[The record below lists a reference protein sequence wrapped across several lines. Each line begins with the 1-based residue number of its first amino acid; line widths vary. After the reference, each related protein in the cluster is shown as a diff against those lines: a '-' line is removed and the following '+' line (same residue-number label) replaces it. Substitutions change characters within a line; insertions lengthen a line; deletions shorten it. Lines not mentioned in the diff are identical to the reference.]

1 MNIFSALNSR
11 NSRPPFEAA
20 YAYIF
25 SLMVGFFIADL
36 AILGVRPGMLP
47 TKAPPARPPKGY
59 RLHIPDV
66 SQYSSV
72 TRRNIFNSDKKIP
85 PPLSSG
91 DGEQTPGQE
100 AAPVLSA
107 LPLSLEGTLVSSNPK
122 RSVATI
128 NVKSKNET
136 SAFMVDD
143 DLRGMARITGIE
155 RRKVVFR
162 NLSNH
167 RLEYIEIPKESAL
180 TFGRKEPAEAGG
192 DVKKNGEFDF
202 TMNRGELNKYITN
215 LGAVLNQARMVP
227 NIIPGTGGKVE
238 GFRFVSIQPDSIYTK
253 LGFKPMDVI
262 KSVNGEQVNS
272 PTKAMELYNALR
284 SESSI
289 GLVVERNGRDE
300 NFSFK
305 IPE

>member
-1 MNIFSALNSR
+1 LNR
-11 NSRPPFEAA
+11 HKGRPPFEAA

-25 SLMVGFFIADL
+25 ALMLGYFIADL
-36 AILGVRPGMLP
+36 TILGIRPSMLP
-47 TKAPPARPPKGY
+47 TKAPPARPPRGF
-59 RLHIPDV
+59 RMHIPDV

-72 TRRNIFNSDKKIP
+72 THRNIFNADKKIP
-85 PPLSSG
+85 PALSSG
-91 DGEQTPGQE
+91 EGEQGPGSE
-100 AAPVLSA
+100 APVLSQ

-128 NVKSKNET
+128 NIKSRNET
-136 SAFMVDD
+136 SAFMLDD
-143 DLRGMARITGIE
+143 DMRGMARITSIE
-155 RRKVVFR
+155 RRKVIFR

-167 RLEYIEIPKESAL
+167 RLEYIEIPKDSAL
-180 TFGRKEPAEAGG
+180 TFGRKEAAQSGG
-192 DVKKNGEFDF
+192 EVQKSGEFEF
-202 TMNRGELNKYITN
+202 TMNRTDLNKYLSN

-262 KSVNGEQVNS
+262 KAVNGESVNS

-284 SESSI
+284 SESKVN
-289 GLVVERNGRDE
+289 LVVERNGRDE
-300 NFSFK
+300 NFSFTV
-305 IPE
+305 PE

>member
-1 MNIFSALNSR
+1 MALNIFSSLNSR
-11 NSRPPFEAA
+11 KSRPPFEAA

-25 SLMVGFFIADL
+25 SLMVGYFIADL

-59 RLHIPDV
+59 RMHIPDV
-66 SQYSSV
+66 SQYSSIA
-72 TRRNIFNSDKKIP
+72 RRNIFNSDKKIP
-85 PPLSSG
+85 PALSSG
-91 DGEQTPGQE
+91 EQAPGDE
-100 AAPVLSA
+100 AAPVLSQ
-107 LPLSLEGTLVSSNPK
+107 LPLTLEGTLVSSNPK

-128 NVKSKNET
+128 NLKSRNET

-143 DLRGMARITGIE
+143 DLKGMARITAIE

-167 RLEYIEIPKESAL
+167 RLEYIEIPKDSAL
-180 TFGRKEPAEAGG
+180 TFGRKETAGAEGE
-192 DVKKNGEFDF
+192 VKKSGEFEF
-202 TMNRGELNKYITN
+202 TMNRSDLNKYITN

-262 KSVNGEQVNS
+262 KAVNGEQVNS

-289 GLVVERNGRDE
+289 SLVVERNGRDE